1 MSYQFKWGHPLVKL
15 SKVGL
20 ALQVKNSFVL
30 SMVENSFVLLMWVPG
45 AFLVNVQKVYC
56 RTKQLV
62 QWPNLMLK
70 GVAR

>member
-1 MSYQFKWGHPLVKL
+1 MKL
-15 SKVGL
+15 SKDGL
-20 ALQVKNSFVL
+20 ALQVKISFVL
-30 SMVENSFVLLMWVPG
+30 SMVENSFVLLMWVHG
-45 AFLVNVQKVYC
+45 VFLVNVQKFCC